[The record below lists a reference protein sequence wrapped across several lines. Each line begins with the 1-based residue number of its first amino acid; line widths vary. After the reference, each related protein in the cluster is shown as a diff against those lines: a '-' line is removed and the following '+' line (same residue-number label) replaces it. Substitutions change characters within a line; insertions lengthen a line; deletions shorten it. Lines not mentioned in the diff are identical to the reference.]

1 MTVRPHL
8 RRPEI
13 LDAQLAQ
20 CVRGSNGFTRGAVA
34 ALRWLTAGGP
44 GPLTGALATTLDA
57 QSIDHEL
64 AMAQVFMSGPA
75 STGRE
80 YAQGVEHALHWAE
93 STTSGPPVSAEDGPT
108 QGRGRS
114 RRRK

>member
-1 MTVRPHL
+1 MTIRPRL

-20 CVRGSNGFTRGAVA
+20 FVPGSNGFTRGAVA

-44 GPLTGALATTLDA
+44 GPLTGALATTLNA

-64 AMAQVFMSGPA
+64 PTAQVFMSGPA

-80 YAQGVEHALHWAE
+80 YAHSVERALHWA
-93 STTSGPPVSAEDGPT
+93 
-108 QGRGRS
+108 
-114 RRRK
+114 